1 MDAGLAAFLAGMAA
15 LLGALIGGG
24 FTARAARISGE
35 KAVEAARQQVKDQAH
50 VEAKRWLLQA
60 RYDTYQ
66 VILGAIESYMN
77 TLILPAS
84 EEEAEAAKQRFHSAK
99 LRVDLV
105 GPDTVRS
112 AAGDLSFA
120 FVVVQRAV
128 DEGRT
133 VESGMVEKLGERH
146 AVFLEAVT
154 TVYALYATEPDAVG
168 PKARTLG
175 TEQIQ

>member
-1 MDAGLAAFLAGMAA
+1 MDEGIAALLAGMAA

-24 FTARAARISGE
+24 FTARAARIGGE
-35 KAVEAARQQVKDQAH
+35 KTVEAARQQVKDQAH
-50 VEAKRWLLQA
+50 VESKRWLLQA

-77 TLILPAS
+77 ALILPTS

-112 AAGDLSFA
+112 AVGELSFS
-120 FVVVQRAV
+120 FVVVQRLV
-128 DEGRT
+128 YEGRAI
-133 VESGMVEKLGERH
+133 ESWMVERLGERH
-146 AVFLEAVT
+146 AAFLEAAT
-154 TVYALYATEPDAVG
+154 TVYDLYATEPDVVERN
-168 PKARTLG
+168 ARALG